1 MILIS
6 KAFPMFSLCLI
17 ALPGFSLEPKA
28 SHRSHKSLK
37 LPQVLTGSI
46 ASLTDFSLHLK
57 YPPMF
62 SLQYNTFYSAHWGL
76 KLSPG
81 FHWYPMPSPRSQW
94 SLRPSSGSHCGLKP
108 STGSQWCLQH
118 SSKSLWSLR
127 PSPLFLS
134 GLWSFLQSS
143 LGLRWCLGGP
153 LGLTTFPMQSLGLKS
168 LPSFSL

>member
-1 MILIS
+1 
-6 KAFPMFSLCLI
+6 MFSLCLI

-37 LPQVLTGSI
+37 FSQVLTGST

-62 SLQYNTFYSAHWGL
+62 SLQYNTFYNAHWGL

-81 FHWYPMPSPRSQW
+81 FHWYLMPSPRSQW

-108 STGSQWCLQH
+108 STRSQWCLPH

-127 PSPLFLS
+127 DFPIVS
-134 GLWSFLQSS
+134 LWVVKLPPVS
-143 LGLRWCLGGP
+143 LGLRWSLRSK
-153 LGLTTFPMQSLGLKS
+153 TFPMQSLGLKS